1 MPRTRG
7 APGAA
12 GTRRQ
17 PLGRQQEIVAE
28 VGRLQAGAVD
38 DGEGVDAAQHQVL
51 ERLGAGG
58 ARAQQAHPR
67 RLQRLL
73 PVRAPHS
80 DAAVVALGCR
90 AQGWGVV
97 GVQRPIASSQSQSD
111 RVKSSMCIGTD
122 VAPER
127 HTPSAAR
134 TAVRRRR
141 RRHLAAD
148 RRAEA
153 GG

>member
-73 PVRAPHS
+73 PVRAPHA
-80 DAAVVALGCR
+80 DAAVVALGCG
-90 AQGWGVV
+90 AGAGMGWGRA
-97 GVQRPIASSQSQSD
+97 GTQDYRMQSVSLG
-111 RVKSSMCIGTD
+111 K
-122 VAPER
+122 
-127 HTPSAAR
+127 
-134 TAVRRRR
+134 RR
-141 RRHLAAD
+141 D
-148 RRAEA
+148 IQEPQ
-153 GG
+153 